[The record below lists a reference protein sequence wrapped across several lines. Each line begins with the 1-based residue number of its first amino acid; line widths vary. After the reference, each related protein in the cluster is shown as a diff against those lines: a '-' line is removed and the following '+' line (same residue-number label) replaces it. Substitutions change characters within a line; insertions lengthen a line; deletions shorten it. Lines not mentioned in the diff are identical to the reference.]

1 MLTLALALTLA
12 HSSADALASPFLATA
27 NGKPIR
33 VDVGHA
39 APILAD
45 FDNDGKKDLL
55 VGQFGEG
62 KLRIYSNIGTNE
74 SPKFGDFKYFE
85 AGGSIAKADA
95 G

>member
-1 MLTLALALTLA
+1 MLTIALTLILA
-12 HSSADALASPFLATA
+12 HPSADALATPFIAMA
-27 NGKPIR
+27 NGKPIQ

-45 FDNDGKKDLL
+45 FNNDGKRDLL

-62 KLRIYSNIGTNE
+62 KLRVYLNTGTNAA
-74 SPKFGDFKYFE
+74 PTFGDFKYFE
-85 AGGSIAKADA
+85 AGGTIAKADA

>member
-1 MLTLALALTLA
+1 MLTVALALTFA
-12 HSSADALASPFLATA
+12 IPSADALASPFLATA
-27 NGKPIR
+27 NGKPIQ

-45 FDNDGKKDLL
+45 FDSDGKKDLL

-62 KLRIYSNIGTNE
+62 KLRIYRNIGTNE
-74 SPKFGDFKYFE
+74 SPKFGGFKYFE
-85 AGGSIAKADA
+85 AGGTIAKADA

>member
-1 MLTLALALTLA
+1 MLTFALALILA
-12 HSSADALASPFLATA
+12 HPSADALASPFLATA

-33 VDVGHA
+33 VDIGHA

-62 KLRIYSNIGTNE
+62 KLRIYRNSGTNAA
-74 SPKFGDFKYFE
+74 PKFGDFQYFE
-85 AGGSIAKADA
+85 AGGTIAKADA

>member
-1 MLTLALALTLA
+1 MLIIAIALTLA
-12 HSSADALASPFLATA
+12 HPSADALAPPFLATA

-62 KLRIYSNIGTNE
+62 KMRIYRNLGSNSE
-74 SPKFGDFKYFE
+74 PKFGDFKYFE
-85 AGGSIAKADA
+85 AGGTIAKADA